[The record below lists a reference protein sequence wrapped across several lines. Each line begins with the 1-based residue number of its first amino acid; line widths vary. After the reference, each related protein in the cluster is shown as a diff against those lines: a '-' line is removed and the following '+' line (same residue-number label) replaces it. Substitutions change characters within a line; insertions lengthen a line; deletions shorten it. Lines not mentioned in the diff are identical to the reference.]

1 MKLGDRVR
9 TEIALPGIPAGRR
22 GVITEVGRLFL
33 VVAFEDGRHGYYAR
47 CQLALAALS
56 PDGEECPIG
65 ELIPLGVADARVPRG
80 SHLCLLPSSR
90 NVAVNV
96 IARYTAAGL
105 SCRESVLCILPDG
118 WRRRFLRTLSL
129 LRAEGEAAIGRGMLA
144 IVPSAEVYQPP
155 STFVVRD
162 QLERAATAVSR
173 ALDTSPDGLRCFGCV
188 GETHTA
194 EGWWEYE
201 ERITPILKAFGAT
214 ALCVYDHDGLA
225 PDLEQKAT
233 LLHTHVLRDGHLTVG
248 GLRLP

>member
-1 MKLGDRVR
+1 MKVGDRVL
-9 TEIALPGIPAGRR
+9 TEIALPGIPEGRR

-33 VVAFEDGRHGYYAR
+33 VVAFEDGRHGYYASR
-47 CQLALAALS
+47 QLTLAALS
-56 PDGEECPIG
+56 PGGEECSTG
-65 ELIPLGVADARVPRG
+65 ELIPVGVADARVPRG
-80 SHLCLLPSSR
+80 SHLCLLPSNR

-129 LRAEGEAAIGRGMLA
+129 LRVDGEAAIRHGMLS
-144 IVPSAEVYQPP
+144 IVSPSEVYQPP
-155 STFVVRD
+155 STFVARD
-162 QLERAATAVSR
+162 QLERTATAVSR
-173 ALDTSPDGLRCFGCV
+173 ALDTSADGLRCFGCV

-214 ALCVYDHDGLA
+214 ALCVYEHDGLA
-225 PDLEQKAT
+225 PDVEQKAT
-233 LLHTHVLRDGHLTVG
+233 LLHTHVLRDGQLTVG
-248 GLRLP
+248 GSRIY